1 VTGRA
6 PVAAVLGLGLG
17 LAAGCGTTAG
27 ANPGG
32 VQLRLTARDLRFDPA
47 TAVVPAGSL
56 VTVTLVNAGEV
67 EHSFTADSVH
77 ASADADA
84 GELNTVPF
92 TSPESGPIAF
102 HCRYHPQMT
111 GTITV
116 APAMPAPS
124 GTGGSS
130 QPPRKVRAPAAL

>member
-6 PVAAVLGLGLG
+6 PVAAVLGRGLG

-32 VQLRLTARDLRFDPA
+32 EQLRITARDLRFDPA

-56 VTVTLVNAGEV
+56 VTVTLVNAGAV
-67 EHSFTADSVH
+67 EHSFTAGSVH
-77 ASADADA
+77 ASADADP
-84 GELNTVPF
+84 GEFNTTAF
-92 TSPESGPIAF
+92 TSPGSGTIAF
-102 HCRYHPQMT
+102 HCRYHSQMT

-116 APAMPAPS
+116 APPGPSPIPAP
-124 GTGGSS
+124 GG
-130 QPPRKVRAPAAL
+130 AAGS

>member
-6 PVAAVLGLGLG
+6 PAAAVLGLGLG

-32 VQLRLTARDLRFDPA
+32 EQLRITARDLRFDPA

-56 VTVTLVNAGEV
+56 VTVTLVNAGAV
-67 EHSFTADSVH
+67 EHSFTADTVH
-77 ASADADA
+77 ASADADP
-84 GELNTVPF
+84 GEFNTAPF
-92 TSPESGPIAF
+92 TAPASGAIAF

-116 APAMPAPS
+116 AAANPSPTPAQGRSA
-124 GTGGSS
+124 GS
-130 QPPRKVRAPAAL
+130 

>member
-6 PVAAVLGLGLG
+6 PAAAVLGLGLG
-17 LAAGCGTTAG
+17 LGAAGCGTTAG
-27 ANPGG
+27 DNPGG
-32 VQLRLTARDLRFDPA
+32 EQLRITARDLRFDPA

-56 VTVTLVNAGEV
+56 VTVTLVNAGGV

-77 ASADADA
+77 ASADADP
-84 GELNTVPF
+84 GELNTAAFITPD
-92 TSPESGPIAF
+92 SGTIAF

-116 APAMPAPS
+116 APAGPFPGPGPGSA
-124 GTGGSS
+124 GGS
-130 QPPRKVRAPAAL
+130 